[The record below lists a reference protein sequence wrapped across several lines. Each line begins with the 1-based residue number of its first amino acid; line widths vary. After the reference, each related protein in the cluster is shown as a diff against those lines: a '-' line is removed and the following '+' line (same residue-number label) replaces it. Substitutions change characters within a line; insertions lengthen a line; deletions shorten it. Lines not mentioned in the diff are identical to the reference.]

1 MHGEDLLRFEGW
13 GVFDS
18 LGYLYVL
25 WIQDDAA
32 AAAADDDTEY

>member
-25 WIQDDAA
+25 WNQDDAD
-32 AAAADDDTEY
+32 DDDTEY